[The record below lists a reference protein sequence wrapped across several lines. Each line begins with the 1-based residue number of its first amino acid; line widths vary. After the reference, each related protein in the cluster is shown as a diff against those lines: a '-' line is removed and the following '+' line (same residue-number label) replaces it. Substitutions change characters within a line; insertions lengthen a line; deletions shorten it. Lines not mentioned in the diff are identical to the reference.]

1 MRQTTACRCCL
12 IPSASSNINQR
23 VRNCVRAW
31 CTICTVIAMHSD
43 RIDNHCART
52 DAIAADMA
60 TIFER
65 HPKVT
70 SISKRGMRL
79 RNEIYAMGDSRD
91 INESIEKFLG
101 RRQSVQP
108 FLKNRN
114 QRGIRLRR
122 R

>member
-1 MRQTTACRCCL
+1 
-12 IPSASSNINQR
+12 
-23 VRNCVRAW
+23 
-31 CTICTVIAMHSD
+31 MHSD